1 VSYRAS
7 TSPSGTAKVRRKT
20 ALSLDP
26 LSVDVDEGTTTT
38 FSGKLTEASGPNQG
52 RGMAGKTIHFFVD
65 DGDTGISAVTDA
77 DGNFTLDYTWTTL
90 GDFTY
95 DVRYLGD

>member
-7 TSPSGTAKVRRKT
+7 TSPTGTAKVRRKT

-52 RGMAGKTIHFFVD
+52 KGVAGKTIHFFVD
-65 DGDTGISAVTDA
+65 GTDTGETGTTDSN
-77 DGNFTLDYTWTTL
+77 GNFSLNHVWTTP